1 MRKSLSLL
9 LIINCA
15 LLIALTSCSST
26 KQIGKQANQYV
37 INDSNLTTAHVG
49 ICIYDATDNK
59 YLYNYQSDKFF
70 IPASNTKIITC
81 YAAMKH
87 LGDSLVGL
95 RYTNRGDSLLIIYPT
110 GDPTFLH
117 PDFKYQP
124 VFSFF
129 KENYDGAFQMDFGY
143 KTWDEEAWGVGW
155 SWDDY
160 NDDYMAERS
169 AFPIY
174 GNVVKFTKADVLTD
188 YKKNES
194 KAASPISV
202 QPNYFLDSI
211 INPIDSITPKVF
223 ILPGGPASS
232 FSLQRFFSSNQ
243 FVVKGQSNN
252 TFTKYIPFVTNK
264 SETALRLLND
274 TLHNSRIWI
283 GPQIISSSPRQS
295 NLKKYT
301 IHSQPTDSLLKIMM
315 HRSDNFYA
323 EQSLLMI
330 GNEMLGVM
338 NDEKVVDTLL
348 KTDYKDMPQRPQW
361 VDGSGL
367 SRFNLFT
374 PQDFVYVLNKMRTDY
389 SWNRI
394 TTIFE
399 TGGTGTLNNYYKTL
413 RGKIFAKTGSLSNN
427 IALSGYLITPKNKT
441 LIFSVLVNNHT
452 AGATA
457 VRRAVE
463 RFLTQVQAEN

>member
-1 MRKSLSLL
+1 MRKGLSLL
-9 LIINCA
+9 LVINCS
-15 LLIALTSCSST
+15 LLILLQSCSSS
-26 KQIGKQANQYV
+26 KQIGKQAKQYV
-37 INDSNLTTAHVG
+37 LSDSNLATAHIG
-49 ICIYDATDNK
+49 ICVYNATDNK

-87 LGDSLVGL
+87 FGDSLVGL
-95 RYTNRGDSLLIIYPT
+95 RYGFAANGGLYIDPS

-117 PDFKYQP
+117 PDFKNHP
-124 VFSFF
+124 VYNFL
-129 KENYDGAFQMDFGY
+129 KKY
-143 KTWDEEAWGVGW
+143 KTIHVLKPAFTDEFMGMGW

-160 NDDYMAERS
+160 KDDYS
-169 AFPIY
+169 AQRNNLPLY
-174 GNVVKFTKADVLTD
+174 GNVVRLTKEGSNVVVSPPSFPYNIKGNSTATGISINKEWD
-188 YKKNES
+188 KNEITIGEG
-194 KAASPISV
+194 KAKYLEVPFKPTM
-202 QPNYFLDSI
+202 QD
-211 INPIDSITPKVF
+211 VF
-223 ILPGGPASS
+223 
-232 FSLQRFFSSNQ
+232 
-243 FVVKGQSNN
+243 
-252 TFTKYIPFVTNK
+252 TM
-264 SETALRLLND
+264 LRD
-274 TLHNSRIWI
+274 TLHADVEPSHDST
-283 GPQIISSSPRQS
+283 QKALAII
-295 NLKKYT
+295 Y
-301 IHSQPTDSLLKIMM
+301 SQPTDSLLKIMM

-338 NDEKVVDTLL
+338 NDEKVIDTLL

-361 VDGSGL
+361 ADGSGL

-374 PQDFVYVLNKMRTDY
+374 PQDFVFVLNKMLTDY

-399 TGGTGTLNNYYKTL
+399 TGGTGTLNNYYKNL
-413 RGKIFAKTGSLSNN
+413 SGKIFAKTGSLSNN

-463 RFLTQVQAEN
+463 RFLTQVQAGN

>member
-1 MRKSLSLL
+1 MRHPCLRTAVL
-9 LIINCA
+9 LIISYS
-15 LLIALTSCSST
+15 LIIILTSCSST

-37 INDSNLTTAHVG
+37 LNDSNLAKAHIG
-49 ICIYDATDNK
+49 ICVYNATDNK

-95 RYTNRGDSLLIIYPT
+95 RYTIRGDGELYIEPS
-110 GDPTFLH
+110 GDPTLLH
-117 PDFKYQP
+117 PDFKNHP
-124 VFSFF
+124 VF
-129 KENYDGAFQMDFGY
+129 DFLRKY
-143 KTWDEEAWGVGW
+143 KTINVLKPVFTDEFMGMGW

-160 NDDYMAERS
+160 KDDYS
-169 AFPIY
+169 AQRNNLPIY
-174 GNVVKFTKADVLTD
+174 GNVVRLTKEGSNVVVSPPTFPHSVTGSVAATGIKINRDWD
-188 YKKNES
+188 KNEIIIS
-194 KAASPISV
+194 EGKAKYLEVPFKPTM
-202 QPNYFLDSI
+202 QD
-211 INPIDSITPKVF
+211 VF
-223 ILPGGPASS
+223 RV
-232 FSLQRFFSSNQ
+232 FH
-243 FVVKGQSNN
+243 
-252 TFTKYIPFVTNK
+252 
-264 SETALRLLND
+264 D
-274 TLHNSRIWI
+274 TLHADIKPSYDSVQKALSI
-283 GPQIISSSPRQS
+283 
-295 NLKKYT
+295 

-330 GNEMLGVM
+330 SNEMLGVM
-338 NDEKVVDTLL
+338 NDEKVIDTLL
-348 KTDYKDMPQRPQW
+348 NSDYKDMPQHPQW
-361 VDGSGL
+361 ADGSGL

-374 PQDFVYVLNKMRTDY
+374 PQDFVFVLNKMRTDY
-389 SWNRI
+389 SWSRI

-413 RGKIFAKTGSLSNN
+413 KGKIFAKTGSLSNN

-463 RFLTQVQAEN
+463 RFLIQVQAEN